1 MIIYRYLSRE
11 ILLTMLAVSTTLLL
25 IIMSGR
31 FVKYLADAAAGKIAV
46 DVLFAIMA
54 YRLPG
59 FLELIIPLG
68 FLIAILLAYG
78 RLHMDSEM
86 VVLSACGISQ
96 RQLLGI
102 TAVPGVLVALLIGAM
117 SLWVSPW
124 GAAQTEL
131 VFAEQASRS
140 EFTML
145 RAGHFQKLN
154 GGRQVTYV
162 ESLSQNNSQL
172 NNLFV
177 AQMPGWGQQPSVSLA
192 QRGNQIVHPEFGGR
206 YLELHDGISYQ
217 GRPGSADF
225 QVTEFER
232 LGQHI
237 PEPAVADTFSVA
249 ADGRTTLAL
258 WSDSSAQSKAAL
270 QWRLSMP
277 LLVLVVTVLAIPLSR
292 TSPRQGRFLKMLP
305 AILLYL
311 IYVAALSTVRS
322 AIEDGE
328 FPSMPGLWGVHLVFL
343 LIAVFL
349 FVGPAKFLAVVR
361 RQS

>member
-96 RQLLGI
+96 RQLLLI
-102 TAVPGVLVALLIGAM
+102 TAVPAVLVALIIGAM

-124 GAAQTEL
+124 GAAQTERL
-131 VFAEQASRS
+131 FAEQASRS
-140 EFTML
+140 EFSML
-145 RAGHFQKLN
+145 RSGHFQKLN
-154 GGRQVTYV
+154 DGRQVTYV
-162 ESLSQNNSQL
+162 ESVSHNNSQL

-177 AQMPGWGQQPSVSLA
+177 AQAGGRGQLPSVSVA
-192 QRGNQIVHPEFGGR
+192 QKGNQIIHPEFGGR
-206 YLELHDGISYQ
+206 YLELHDGVRYQ

-237 PEPAVADTFSVA
+237 PEPDVADSFAVE
-249 ADGRTTLAL
+249 ADGRSTMAL
-258 WSDSSAQSKAAL
+258 LVDASPQSTAAI
-270 QWRLSMP
+270 QWRMSMP
-277 LLVLVVTVLAIPLSR
+277 LLVLIVTVLAIPLSR

-322 AIEDGE
+322 AVEDGK
-328 FPSMPGLWGVHLVFL
+328 FPPMPGLWVVHLGFL
-343 LIAVFL
+343 LLAAIL
-349 FVGPAKFLAVVR
+349 FVGPSKLLAAVR
-361 RQS
+361 GGR